1 MTYKYIRWNH
11 LLLPDFTLFNQLDQ
25 LTIYGFVPSIHRSS
39 ELRVGQFNRVG
50 LCFRKTIVFGIVG
63 NKSYLCDRKGA
74 SELPEVGGKIETTC
88 VEQMR
93 NSSIYYS
100 SEIIGLM

>member
-1 MTYKYIRWNH
+1 MPLSDDVVATIRKRSWDYPTGYLPYCISMTYKYIRWNH

-50 LCFRKTIVFGIVG
+50 LCFRKMIGFGIVG
-63 NKSYLCDRKGA
+63 NKSYLCNRKG
-74 SELPEVGGKIETTC
+74 S
-88 VEQMR
+88 
-93 NSSIYYS
+93 
-100 SEIIGLM
+100 